1 VAKLYILNGKADVEL
16 IPLGIPEDVVVEE
29 DGLE

>member
-16 IPLGIPEDVVVEE
+16 IPLGIPDEVVVVVDDEE
-29 DGLE
+29 